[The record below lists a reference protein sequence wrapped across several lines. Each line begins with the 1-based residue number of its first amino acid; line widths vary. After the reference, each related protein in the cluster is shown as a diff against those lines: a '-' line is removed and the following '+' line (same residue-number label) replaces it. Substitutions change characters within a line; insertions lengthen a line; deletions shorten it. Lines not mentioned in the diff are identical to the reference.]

1 MDIASISQPLLD
13 DFVSTFTPSQIM
25 QFEQLFPALE
35 VGSERGVVSIPHS
48 MLSTC
53 NDSIHC
59 LSGSVL
65 NSSLVIDSSAS
76 VCIFPHQ
83 GDFINYGKSNMKIKD
98 LSASNNVAGEGII
111 RWKLKDTSNSSVMVE
126 VKGYHMPHASV
137 RLLSPQVLLQTI
149 GGQSL
154 QTTKGISLTLN
165 NGVKLFATY
174 CPQNNLPLLPLA
186 RPDDNDRCFWSHAF
200 GFNANEFHKINS
212 VRSSL
217 LHNNNTNLSQ
227 SQKEVLLWHQRLSHA
242 SVQ

>member
-1 MDIASISQPLLD
+1 
-13 DFVSTFTPSQIM
+13 
-25 QFEQLFPALE
+25 
-35 VGSERGVVSIPHS
+35 
-48 MLSTC
+48 
-53 NDSIHC
+53 
-59 LSGSVL
+59 VL
-65 NSSLVIDSSAS
+65 NSSLVIDSGAS
-76 VCIFPHQ
+76 VCISPHQ

-111 RWKLKDTSNSSVMVE
+111 RWKLKDTSNSSVTVE

-242 SVQ
+242 SVQWIQSLMRNKVFSLA